1 MEADR
6 REAWLEEVMEKWA
19 AGILRTCYAYLGD
32 RALAEDALQETFLKA
47 WKGYDCFRG
56 EAQEKTWLMRI
67 AINTCKDVRR
77 SAYFRHV
84 DRSVPIDE
92 LPEGSV
98 PFTMEDDTVTR
109 AVMRLKNPIKEAV
122 LLCWY
127 WQCSAGEAAQVLGIS
142 RTMVYKRLER
152 ARRILREE
160 LGAWYDE
167 EE

>member
-1 MEADR
+1 MGAAR
-6 REAWLEEVMEKWA
+6 REAWLEEAMEKWT
-19 AGILRTCYAYLGD
+19 AGILRVCYAYLGD

-67 AINTCKDVRR
+67 AINTCKDIRR

-84 DRSVPIDE
+84 DRSTPLEE

-98 PFTMEDDTVTR
+98 PFTMEDDTITR
-109 AVMRLKNPIKEAV
+109 AVMQLKGPLKETV

-127 WQCSAGEAAQVLGIS
+127 QQLSCSEAAQVLGIS
-142 RTMVYKRLER
+142 RTMVYKRLEK
-152 ARRILREE
+152 ARKILRRE
-160 LGAWYDE
+160 LREWYDE
-167 EE
+167 

>member
-1 MEADR
+1 MEKTQK
-6 REAWLEEVMEKWA
+6 EAWLEEAMEKWA
-19 AGILRTCYAYLGD
+19 ESILRTCYAYLND
-32 RALAEDALQETFLKA
+32 AALAEDALQETFLKA
-47 WKGYDCFRG
+47 WKGYDRFRG

-84 DRSVPIDE
+84 DRSTPIEE

-98 PFTMEDDTVTR
+98 PFTMHDDTATR
-109 AVMRLKNPIKEAV
+109 AVMRLRSPLKEAV

-127 WQCSAGEAAQVLGIS
+127 RQFSLNEASEVLGVS
-142 RTMVYKRLER
+142 RATVYKRLER
-152 ARRILREE
+152 ARKILRKE
-160 LGAWYDE
+160 LGEWYYE